1 MKALTKYIPP
11 SVTQAVG
18 RQVLK
23 GRKNSPTIL
32 FVGGIVGVVA
42 TTVLA
47 SRATLKLEGVLDDTQ
62 KNLDAAKQV
71 SELGRKDYSDDDY
84 KKDVIYIYARA
95 TTDVVKLYTPAVLVG
110 FASIA
115 ALTGSHHILSK
126 RNAGLTAA
134 YAALDRAFGDYRKRV
149 VDEYGIEKDRE
160 FRYEL
165 EDRKVIRESDG
176 KEVTVR
182 RIGPNEPSGYARFFD
197 QLNPNWKNRPE
208 YNLLF
213 IKCQQ
218 NWANDVLKARGFI
231 FLNEVYDNLGIEHSS
246 SGAVVGWVIG
256 DDGDNYVDFGI
267 FDGNNAGA
275 RDFVNGRNDSIL
287 LDFNVDGVIY
297 DKIDAWRRMS

>member
-1 MKALTKYIPP
+1 MKALTKYIPT

-47 SRATLKLEGVLDDTQ
+47 SRATLKLDGVLDDTQ
-62 KNLDAAKQV
+62 KNLEAAKKV

-218 NWANDVLKARGFI
+218 NWANDVLRARGFI

-267 FDGNNAGA
+267 FDGNNAGS